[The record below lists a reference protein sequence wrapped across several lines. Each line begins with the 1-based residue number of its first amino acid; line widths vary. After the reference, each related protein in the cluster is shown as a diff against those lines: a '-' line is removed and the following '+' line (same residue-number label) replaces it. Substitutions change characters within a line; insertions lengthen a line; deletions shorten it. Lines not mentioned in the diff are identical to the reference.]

1 MDLTKYDTPSYKAVQ
16 GWVCYSLKD
25 AKSFKK
31 EFDLV
36 FDTEIYN
43 LYFDIPAGLA
53 VVREKREP
61 RAEIMKSLIDTSG
74 KRMNKYKRK
83 RYLGE

>member
-1 MDLTKYDTPSYKAVQ
+1 MDLTEYDTPSYKAVQ
-16 GWVCYSLKD
+16 VWRCSSLQEAETIK
-25 AKSFKK
+25 AHFN
-31 EFDLV
+31 LT
-36 FDTEIYN
+36 FDTDIYN
-43 LYFDIPAGLA
+43 LYFDIPAGCA
-53 VVREKREP
+53 IVREKREP